1 MQCVDPNPFIDLARR
16 RLKGRGAC
24 GKLLPLP
31 TCSRHS
37 TIIIIIITIVIKIV
51 IKITI
56 MMMVMIM
63 RMRIERVAS
72 DFRK

>member
-24 GKLLPLP
+24 GKYCHYQPVLAI
-31 TCSRHS
+31 
-37 TIIIIIITIVIKIV
+37 TIIIIIITIVIKI
-51 IKITI
+51 IIIITF